1 MRTTKIVRIACGVG
15 AGLLVGCMPSGV
27 RWYVI
32 LVVVLTIVATVA
44 AMLEDD

>member
-1 MRTTKIVRIACGVG
+1 
-15 AGLLVGCMPSGV
+15 MPSGV

-44 AMLEDD
+44 AMLEDDWAERRARRIGK